1 METRMI
7 ELSLDSNVRDR
18 WSGEAVLG
26 LIVLEDL
33 IDTTTTSPQLKA
45 EIKSMIS
52 ELRAKGTAIL
62 DDPVVQRMRATFKAM
77 PDMDPSRYRPASEAL
92 IRRCLEKDFVRINP
106 IVDVNNILS
115 IRLRVP
121 LGIYDLDRMSP
132 ACSYRTGDAG
142 ETYTTI
148 SQMIKNADGKLVLAD
163 ASGIV
168 GSPVSD
174 SGRAAIRKETARVV
188 VIAYLPF
195 DTGTVEAESINAE
208 IEAAFVRHF
217 CAKPTQRVILA
228 KGG

>member
-1 METRMI
+1 MI
-7 ELSLDSNVRDR
+7 ELTLDRNVRDR

-33 IDTTTTSPQLKA
+33 LDTTTTSPQLKA

-52 ELRAKGTAIL
+52 DLRAKGTAIL

-121 LGIYDLDRMSP
+121 LGIYDLDRISP
-132 ACSYRTGDAG
+132 ACSYRIGDAD
-142 ETYTTI
+142 ETYATI
-148 SQMIKNADGKLVLAD
+148 SQMVKNADGNWSLRM
-163 ASGIV
+163 I
-168 GSPVSD
+168 PVSLVAPYRIRGAP
-174 SGRAAIRKETARVV
+174 SFAKKPRALRSLPTFHSRPERSKRRALTRKSRPRSLGTSARSQ
-188 VIAYLPF
+188 
-195 DTGTVEAESINAE
+195 TNG
-208 IEAAFVRHF
+208 
-217 CAKPTQRVILA
+217 
-228 KGG
+228 